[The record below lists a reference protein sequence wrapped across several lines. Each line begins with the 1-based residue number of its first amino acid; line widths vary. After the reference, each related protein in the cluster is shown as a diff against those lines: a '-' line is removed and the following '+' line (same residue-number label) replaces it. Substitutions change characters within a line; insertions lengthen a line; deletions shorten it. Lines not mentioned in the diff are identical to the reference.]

1 MHEYIGA
8 VHIHSSYSDGT
19 GEIPDIARAASE
31 VGLDFLML
39 SDHNSLRAKKD
50 GHEGWRDGVALLIGY
65 EINDRDDRNHYL
77 AFGLDK
83 EVGVRIP
90 AREYVRRVREQ
101 GGIGFIAHPDEK
113 RSSMPEHPPYPWTD
127 WEAED
132 FTGIEIW
139 NHMSEWMEG
148 LTEENKFQRFIH
160 PLRSITAPPAET
172 LARWDALSR
181 GRRVV
186 GIGGTDAHAHKADV
200 MGFFDVEVFPYKVMF
215 KSVHTHV
222 LLDAPLRKGDEA
234 HFEEDK
240 WRIYDAL
247 RSGRCFVAN
256 SYHADPRG
264 FAFYATSATETW
276 QQGDS
281 VMFPGEG
288 KLALHTELPQPA
300 RMRLLRNGECVREK
314 EGREMTQPVHA
325 PGAWRVEAWL
335 EDRGWIFSNHIR
347 IGDAD
352 GHC

>member
-8 VHIHSSYSDGT
+8 VHIHSNYSDGT
-19 GEIPDIARAASE
+19 GEIPEIARAASE

-39 SDHNSLRAKKD
+39 SDHNSLRPKKD
-50 GHEGWRDGVALLIGY
+50 GHEGWREQVAILIGY

-90 AREYVRRVREQ
+90 AREYVRRVRDL
-101 GGIGFIAHPDEK
+101 GGIGFVAHPDEK
-113 RSSMPEHPPYPWTD
+113 RNSMPEHPPYPWTD
-127 WEAED
+127 WDAED
-132 FTGIEIW
+132 FDGLEIW

-160 PLRSITAPPAET
+160 PLKSITAPPAET

-181 GRRVV
+181 KRRVV

-222 LLDAPLRKGDEA
+222 LLDQPLRKGDA
-234 HFEEDK
+234 ASFEEDK
-240 WRIYDAL
+240 WNIYEAL

-264 FAFYATSATETW
+264 FSFFATSATETL
-276 QQGDS
+276 QQGDF
-281 VMFPGEG
+281 VEFPGEG
-288 KLALHTELPQPA
+288 KLALHVELPQQA
-300 RMRLLRNGECVREK
+300 LLRILRNGALVK
-314 EGREMTQPVHA
+314 EITTGEFTQPVHA

-335 EDRGWIFSNHIR
+335 EDKGWIFSNHIR
-347 IGDAD
+347 VGDAD
-352 GHC
+352 GNC